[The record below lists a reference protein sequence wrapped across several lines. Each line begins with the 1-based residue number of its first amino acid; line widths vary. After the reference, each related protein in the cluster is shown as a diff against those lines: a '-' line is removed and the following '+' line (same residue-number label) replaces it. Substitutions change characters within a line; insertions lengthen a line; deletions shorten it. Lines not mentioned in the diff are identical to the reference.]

1 MTTQTETNVKYD
13 RVAEIFTPEKYAE
26 AMGVVEVQK
35 TKRGA
40 QIHQG
45 ILEFLAGY
53 QRFTYQTLDGTATIR
68 VNREKRTIELS
79 TLVDESFANELKKVL
94 EIN

>member
-1 MTTQTETNVKYD
+1 MITQTDANIKYD
-13 RVAEIFTPEKYAE
+13 RVAEMFTSEKYDE
-26 AMGVVEVQK
+26 ALRLVALQK

-45 ILEFLAGY
+45 VMEFLAGY
-53 QRFTYQTLDGTATIR
+53 QRFTYQTLNGMATIR
-68 VNREKRTIELS
+68 TNHVKKTVELS
-79 TLVDESFANELKKVL
+79 TLVDEGFANELKKVL